1 MNIFDRGLKSIQRG
15 RLIHNQDLS
24 YFYYNELGVS
34 CIINRLHSIVNKSY
48 ENACFIGPMAHLF
61 TNQIPK
67 GFLGIKQL
75 TVVDNNKQSLDLS
88 LSNMSTTIKT
98 SGLCMDEEK
107 WVFPPNYF
115 DLIINNLQLHW
126 VNDVYKTGE
135 KWLNSLKPDGT
146 LIGTALGG
154 DTLQELRISLSLAE
168 QEREGGIS
176 THVSPML
183 HITDV
188 GQILIRLNYKM
199 ITANADLNT
208 FYFDDSFALMNFL
221 QGIGE
226 NNASVMRRSML
237 GRDTFIAADAI
248 YRSLFAEKSGKFEG
262 KIPATFELVHY
273 IGWKEH
279 SSQRK
284 PLGRGTK
291 GVDIKTLA
299 EEIDDSEM
307 EHIEI
312 NDNDSGVNVTNI
324 KGTGNKGGK

>member
-1 MNIFDRGLKSIQRG
+1 MNIFDRGLKSIQRN
-15 RLIHNQDLS
+15 RIVHNQDLS
-24 YFYYNELGVS
+24 YLYYSQLGVT
-34 CIINRLHSIVNKSY
+34 CIIDRLHSIVNKSY
-48 ENACFIGPMAHLF
+48 ENVCFIGPMAHLF

-67 GFLGIKQL
+67 GFLGMKQITIL
-75 TVVDNNKQSLDLS
+75 DNNKSSLELS
-88 LSNMSTTIKT
+88 LSNLDTNIKS
-98 SGLCMDEEK
+98 SGLCMDEEN

-126 VNDVYKTGE
+126 VNDVYKTCE
-135 KWLNSLKPDGT
+135 KWLSSLKPDGT
-146 LIGTALGG
+146 LIGAALGG

-208 FYFDDSFALMNFL
+208 LYFDDSFALMKFL
-221 QGIGE
+221 QSIGE
-226 NNASVMRRSML
+226 NNACVMRRNML
-237 GRDTFIAADAI
+237 AKDTFIAADAI
-248 YRSLFAEKSGKFEG
+248 YRSLFAEKTGKFIG

-279 SSQRK
+279 PSQRK
-284 PLGRGTK
+284 PLSKGTK
-291 GVDIKTLA
+291 GIDIKTLA
-299 EEIDDSEM
+299 EEIDDSDM
-307 EHIEI
+307 EQFEI
-312 NDNDSGVNVTNI
+312 KENDQGVDVSTI
-324 KGTGNKGGK
+324 KDNKNNKKP